1 MKAKYTQ
8 VLIKYIP
15 ENAVELIVEWIIEYG
30 IHLKITKERA
40 TKLGDFRP
48 THGTHR
54 GHTITINYNL
64 NQYAFLIT
72 LIHEIAHFT
81 TWNTHHN
88 RVRPHGIEWKNEFK
102 RLMIPFLQ
110 DSIFPS
116 DVLKNVK
123 TYINNPAASSCVDE
137 DLMRSLKQFDSN
149 FSLTVEDLPMSALFK
164 LKTGRIF
171 RKGEQRRKYFR
182 CEEIGSN
189 KHYLINPLAEV
200 ELISDV
206 G

>member
-15 ENAVELIVEWIIEYG
+15 ENAVELIVEWIIEFG

-48 THGTHR
+48 THGKHR

-72 LIHEIAHFT
+72 LVHEIAHFT
-81 TWNTHHN
+81 TWNSFHN
-88 RVRPHGIEWKNEFK
+88 RVRPHGAEWKSEFK
-102 RLMIPFLQ
+102 RLMMPFLHE
-110 DSIFPS
+110 SIFPS

-123 TYINNPAASSCVDE
+123 SYINNPAASSCVDE

-189 KHYLINPLAEV
+189 KHYLINPMAEV
-200 ELISDV
+200 ELISDL